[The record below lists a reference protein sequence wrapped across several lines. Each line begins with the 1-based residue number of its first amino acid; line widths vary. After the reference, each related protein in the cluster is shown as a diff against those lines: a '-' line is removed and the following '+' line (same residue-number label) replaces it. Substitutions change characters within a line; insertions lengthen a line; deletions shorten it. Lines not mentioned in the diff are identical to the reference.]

1 MILQMST
8 RNRKLF
14 REELARCC
22 GPVSVVLPDGTQ
34 CDARTACLAEKAGSN
49 APAKL
54 RLKIQQPGD
63 YMRLA
68 CFAIGDL

>member
-8 RNRKLF
+8 RNKKCLL
-14 REELARCC
+14 EELAHCC
-22 GPVSVVLPDGTQ
+22 GTVAAVLPDGTQ
-34 CDARTACLAEKAGSN
+34 RDARTVVLSSKADGRT
-49 APAKL
+49 PIDLKL
-54 RLKIQQPGD
+54 QIRQPGD